1 MDFTFVLEKI
11 VDWLIPVVCADIIGF
26 KIRQYKFNKAMKASM
41 VSLLRSQIT
50 GKCEKYLEQGF
61 LPEHSRYCLEELLK
75 NYKAL
80 GGNHGTEML
89 VEKCFELPLND
100 KGGVVYE
107 NNKGDY
113 HKNNIISN
121 CFN

>member
-1 MDFTFVLEKI
+1 MDITYILDI
-11 VDWLIPVVCADIIGF
+11 VVKWLIPVVCADIMGF
-26 KIRQYKFNKAMKASM
+26 KLRQYKFNKAMKASM
-41 VSLLRSQIT
+41 LSILRSQIT

-61 LPEHSRYCLEELLK
+61 LPEHARYCLEEMLK
-75 NYKAL
+75 NYKVM

-89 VEKCFELPLND
+89 VEQCFALPLKKN
-100 KGGVVYE
+100 GGVVYE

-113 HKNNIISN
+113 YKNNIISN